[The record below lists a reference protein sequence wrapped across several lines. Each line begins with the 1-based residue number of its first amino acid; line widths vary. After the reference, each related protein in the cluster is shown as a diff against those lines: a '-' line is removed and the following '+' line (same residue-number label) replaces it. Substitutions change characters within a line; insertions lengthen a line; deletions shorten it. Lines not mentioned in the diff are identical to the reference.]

1 MGQSRKAGR
10 QIKQA
15 IFKQVMTRHNKPKKT
30 PNQPSKQTSVQNHME
45 HMLNQFSKELSTTNN
60 DSMDDFLK
68 MLQLKCYKKGIE
80 VKGMFTIP
88 MVSQSGGVLNPNAPA
103 FVPSYAQNYSA
114 IPKPVTPKASRSA
127 PPKASRSASPKAS
140 RSASP
145 KPVTPKASRSASPKP
160 VTPKASRSAS
170 PKASRSASPKA
181 SRSASPK
188 PVTPKPSRSAS
199 PKAVT
204 PKARSSTES
213 PTESPESS
221 QSSLAI
227 HDYDS
232 SSESTPKPR
241 WELYRDVV
249 EANPAYS
256 LETIMANIKRK
267 LPNKQRKAKRD
278 ASSLLLSI
286 DSKEYI
292 DKVLTDFQV
301 REDDSYLKKLEKD
314 ARMADNLQLICTSSF
329 EDIPDT
335 ITLDNLSKIINS
347 LRSTATDKSD
357 IDLINLDLLRRRTSE
372 LENLCLSG
380 KISKGYGDHILSA
393 WRDIFNEITILISDL
408 YKLGYKK
415 IREEITIEEFTD
427 FFKQIGQSQLQE
439 DGRLYRLQDELLFY
453 LEQAVSDINSTYPEN
468 SPLYVA
474 KRYYSGGFVFF
485 FYTSAQL
492 TNELR
497 SDGTTQEVIKIND
510 ELGIEEDLF
519 HITIHTGNDPLTK
532 ESYLGKIHSST
543 TSNVDARAKFNR
555 RVNLYP
561 ILLDRH
567 TSNAHS
573 PERIVQLIPYYSPVV
588 VNNAFVRKSIPFILG
603 SINEF
608 LYLSQMRQNLK
619 LSGNPDFTKR
629 AGIPNPIIRLR
640 REPPPPRQTL
650 AAIPE
655 AASAAAAPSSSRAD
669 AASSW
674 RQRAEGVSIKK
685 KKKKKK
691 RTQKSRY
698 DTIKI

>member
-45 HMLNQFSKELSTTNN
+45 HILNQYSKELSTTNN

-68 MLQLKCYKKGIE
+68 MLQLKCYKKRIE

-114 IPKPVTPKASRSA
+114 TPKP
-127 PPKASRSASPKAS
+127 
-140 RSASP
+140 
-145 KPVTPKASRSASPKP
+145 
-160 VTPKASRSAS
+160 
-170 PKASRSASPKA
+170 
-181 SRSASPK
+181 ASPK

-199 PKAVT
+199 PKASRSAS
-204 PKARSSTES
+204 PKPSRSASSKARSSTES

-221 QSSLAI
+221 QSSLAL

-232 SSESTPKPR
+232 SSESTPKSR

-292 DKVLTDFQV
+292 DEVLTDFQV
-301 REDDSYLKKLEKD
+301 REDDSYLKKLEKN
-314 ARMADNLQLICTSSF
+314 AKMADNLQLICTSSF

-347 LRSTATDKSD
+347 LKSTATDKSD
-357 IDLINLDLLRRRTSE
+357 IDLINLDLLRLRTSE
-372 LENLCLSG
+372 LEHLCLSG

-439 DGRLYRLQDELLFY
+439 DRRLYRLQDELLFY

-510 ELGIEEDLF
+510 ELGLEEDLF
-519 HITIHTGNDPLTK
+519 HITIHTGNDPLTR
-532 ESYLGKIHSST
+532 ESHLGKIHSST

-629 AGIPNPIIRLR
+629 ASIPKPIIRLR

-655 AASAAAAPSSSRAD
+655 AAPASSAAAAPSSSRAD

-674 RQRAEGVSIKK
+674 RRAAGVSIKK